1 MNCNAMDVGLPAAAS
16 ETARAIAELDTVRF
30 RPIISSNSAS
40 LSGGGPSGRC
50 SGGGAPYCGLDEN
63 KFLVY
68 TQRSGIH
75 MHKQLLQHA
84 KFFNC
89 SYFNTITFMPK

>member
-1 MNCNAMDVGLPAAAS
+1 MNNLPAAAS

-50 SGGGAPYCGLDEN
+50 SGGGAPYCG
-63 KFLVY
+63 
-68 TQRSGIH
+68 
-75 MHKQLLQHA
+75 
-84 KFFNC
+84 
-89 SYFNTITFMPK
+89 